1 MDFSFQLYS
10 ARNFPPLDGVIARLA
25 QLGYKQVEGFGGLY
39 ADAEGLASSLKK
51 HGLTMPTGHFGLAQL
66 LDTEAALKT
75 AETLGIKY
83 LYCPAIPKE
92 ERLNQPESKWV
103 QLGETLARL
112 GETFRKRGFG
122 FGWHN
127 HDFEFQP
134 LPDGK
139 LPMDILL
146 STASNNEWEMD
157 VAWVVKGGQD
167 PVTWIRKY
175 GSRINAVHVKSRI
188 NAVHVKDIAPA
199 GEAADED
206 GWADVGHGT
215 LDWQALAD
223 AIKAHTNARYWVMEH
238 DNPADVDRFASRSLA
253 SVNAWK

>member
-1 MDFSFQLYS
+1 LDFSFQLYS
-10 ARNFPPLDGVIARLA
+10 ARNFPPLDTLLGRLA
-25 QLGYKQVEGFGGLY
+25 KLGYTQVEGFGGLY
-39 ADAEGLASSLKK
+39 GEADRLAESLQT
-51 HGLTMPTGHFGLAQL
+51 HGLTMPTGHFGLNQL
-66 LDTEAALKT
+66 LDTDAALKT
-75 AETLGIKY
+75 AETLGIRY

-92 ERLNQPESKWV
+92 ERIGQPASKWV
-103 QLGETLARL
+103 QLGETLAKL
-112 GETFRKRGFG
+112 GETFRSRGFG

-134 LPDGK
+134 LADGQ

-157 VAWVVKGGQD
+157 VAWVAKGGQD
-167 PVTWIRKY
+167 PLVWLKKY
-175 GSRINAVHVKSRI
+175 GSRI

-199 GEAADED
+199 GQNADED

-215 LDWQALAD
+215 LDWQELST
-223 AIKAHTNARYWVMEH
+223 AIKQHTNARYWVMEH
-238 DNPADVDRFASRSLA
+238 DNPADVDRFASRSIA

>member
-10 ARNFPPLDGVIARLA
+10 ARNFPPLDAVLGRISK
-25 QLGYKQVEGFGGLY
+25 LGYKQVEGFGGLY
-39 ADAEGLASSLKK
+39 ADAETLAAALKANN
-51 HGLTMPTGHFGLAQL
+51 LTMPTGHFGLSQL

-75 AETLGIKY
+75 AETLGIRY

-92 ERLNQPESKWV
+92 ERTGKPLSGWV
-103 QLGETLARL
+103 ELGETLAKL
-112 GETFRKRGFG
+112 GEAFRKRGFG

-127 HDFEFQP
+127 HDFEFTP
-134 LPDGK
+134 LPTGE

-146 STASNNEWEMD
+146 TTAAHNEWEMD

-167 PVTWIRKY
+167 PIAWMKKY
-175 GSRINAVHVKSRI
+175 GGRI

-199 GEAADED
+199 GENANED

-215 LDWQALAD
+215 MDWQALST
-223 AIKAHTNARYWVMEH
+223 AIKQHTNARYWVMEH
-238 DNPADVDRFASRSLA
+238 DNPADVDRFASRSIA

>member
-10 ARNFPPLDGVIARLA
+10 ARNFPPLDSVLGRLSHF
-25 QLGYKQVEGFGGLY
+25 GYKQVEGFGGLY
-39 ADAEGLASSLKK
+39 AEADTLAASLKK
-51 HGLTMPTGHFGLAQL
+51 YGLTMPTGHFGLAQL
-66 LDTEAALKT
+66 LDTDTALKT

-103 QLGETLARL
+103 ELGETLAKL
-112 GETFRKRGFG
+112 GEAFRKRGFG

-134 LPDGK
+134 LPNGK

-146 STASNNEWEMD
+146 QTAAHNEWEMD

-167 PVTWIRKY
+167 PLEWIKRY
-175 GSRINAVHVKSRI
+175 GGRI

-199 GEAADED
+199 GQNADED

-215 LDWQALAD
+215 LDWQALSD
-223 AIKAHTNARYWVMEH
+223 AIKAGTNTRYWVMEH

-253 SVNAWK
+253 AVNTWK